1 MVQKYKIEMAETIQH
16 REPKKTDN
24 NANQTHYYKTLT
36 IAIVLGLIGV
46 FIRFVPDVC
55 TNFDQHVSLFSAIAN
70 ISLIVASLIAFKT
83 VFGILGFGK
92 NK

>member
-1 MVQKYKIEMAETIQH
+1 MAETVQH

-24 NANQTHYYKTLT
+24 NANQTHYYKTLVV
-36 IAIVLGLIGV
+36 AIVLGLIGV

-55 TNFDQHVSLFSAIAN
+55 RNFDQHVSLFSAIAN
-70 ISLIVASLIAFKT
+70 ICLAVAAIIAFRT

>member
-1 MVQKYKIEMAETIQH
+1 MAETVQH

-24 NANQTHYYKTLT
+24 NANQTHYYKTLVV
-36 IAIVLGLIGV
+36 AIVLGLIGV

-55 TNFDQHVSLFSAIAN
+55 TSLDQHVSMFSTIAN
-70 ISLIVASLIAFKT
+70 ICVIVATLIAFRT